1 MIVYKGRT
9 IVGGIAV
16 EGEAL
21 VSKMPFGFFG
31 GVNPKSG
38 IVIDKW
44 HELYGE
50 NIKDKIL
57 IYPQGRG
64 STVGA
69 AIILELAR
77 CGYAPKAILSN
88 DGEIITATGG
98 ILSEKFYDREIPM
111 MDQFEC
117 DITESIKTGDLI
129 RVNPPEERVEVIE
142 QMIREKAVC
151 IDRAKE
157 IMEELKNMTK

>member
-1 MIVYKGRT
+1 MKVYKGRT
-9 IVGGIAV
+9 VVGGIAV

-31 GVNPKSG
+31 GVNPTTG

-44 HELYGE
+44 HDLYGE
-50 NIKDKIL
+50 NIKDRIL
-57 IYPQGRG
+57 VYPEGRG

-77 CGYAPKAILSN
+77 CDCAPKAILFN
-88 DGEIITATGG
+88 DSEIITATGA

-111 MDQFEC
+111 MDRFGC
-117 DITESIKTGDLI
+117 DVTENIKTGDI
-129 RVNPPEERVEVIE
+129 VRVNPPEEMIEV
-142 QMIREKAVC
+142 
-151 IDRAKE
+151 
-157 IMEELKNMTK
+157 L